1 MRKIRLLDIAHA
13 RSGDKG
19 NSSNVGLIAKNREAY
34 DIIAAAVTAEKVK
47 SHFGDIVK
55 GDVERY
61 DLPNLLSL
69 NFILHD
75 SLGGGGSQSLKNDA
89 QGKTHGQGLLLMEI
103 EIPDEFTIGMDENRP
118 SS

>member
-1 MRKIRLLDIAHA
+1 MRKIRLLDIAQA

-19 NSSNVGLIAKNREAY
+19 NSSNVGLIAKSREAY